1 MTILKSLKVHKHI
14 ILIALIGFA
23 VGAVVG
29 TSFPD
34 GRYMKKHSWNKD
46 KEHNMHK
53 MEDGSNMEGETHE
66 MSMRSM
72 MDQMSAGLKGK
83 TGDAFDKAFLEEMIP
98 HHEGAVVMAKQV
110 LATSKRPE
118 LIKLAND
125 IITAQN
131 KEILMMNTW
140 LTSWFSSTQ
149 IQKPTGDE
157 MIACTMDA
165 KICPDGSAVGR
176 QGPHCEF
183 APCPLN

>member
-23 VGAVVG
+23 VGIVVG

-34 GRYMKKHSWNKD
+34 GRYMKKDSWSRD
-46 KEHNMHK
+46 KGHNIHK

-125 IITAQN
+125 IIAAQN

-149 IQKPTGDE
+149 TQKPTSDE